1 MGEKRWNDQ
10 KGKTVDS
17 QYIQQHLANERT
29 FLAWLR
35 TSITMI
41 GVGFLVINLHLS
53 AEPSNH
59 MVGEL
64 MLNIIGLFSVGVGI
78 FAVVTATISYMEKIH
93 AINEQSF
100 LPPKKSI
107 LLIAGFVVL
116 IAITFSTYFLFL

>member
-1 MGEKRWNDQ
+1 MSEHRWNNQ
-10 KGKTVDS
+10 KAKTVES

-53 AEPSNH
+53 IEPSHH

-64 MLNIIGLFSVGVGI
+64 VLNIIGLFSVGVGI
-78 FAVVTATISYMEKIH
+78 FAIVTATISYMKKIR

-107 LLIAGFVVL
+107 LLIAGFVVF